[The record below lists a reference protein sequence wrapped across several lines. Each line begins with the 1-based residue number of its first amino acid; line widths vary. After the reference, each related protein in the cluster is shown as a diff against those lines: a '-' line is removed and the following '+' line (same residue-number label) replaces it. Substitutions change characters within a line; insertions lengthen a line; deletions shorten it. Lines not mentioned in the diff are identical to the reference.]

1 MVRMKWLLIGIAILI
16 VLLCL
21 ILLSKLSLKVSL
33 LYTESEKQCS
43 IQIKIW
49 MIHYTFDVLE
59 RMEMRRQK
67 TGQKIEKA
75 EEEGGMHEKFVAQFD
90 SMEEII
96 KKLQDI
102 HTMGKDFLKKVK
114 INQFRW
120 HSQIGTGDAAS
131 AGIVTGYAW
140 SAKGIIVG
148 LIGQYTDMTQAPKLE
163 ITPVFQGKTIASKC
177 EFTASFRI
185 YRAVKTAVKLF
196 VFMRQQRS
204 SAVEKTVQA

>member
-1 MVRMKWLLIGIAILI
+1 
-16 VLLCL
+16 
-21 ILLSKLSLKVSL
+21 
-33 LYTESEKQCS
+33 
-43 IQIKIW
+43 
-49 MIHYTFDVLE
+49 MIHYTLDVLE
-59 RMEMRRQK
+59 QMEKRSQK

-75 EEEGGMHEKFVAQFD
+75 EKEGGMDEKFVAQLD
-90 SMEEII
+90 SFEEII

-140 SAKGIIVG
+140 SAKGIIIG
-148 LIGQYTDMTQAPKLE
+148 LISQYTDIIQAPKLE
-163 ITPVFQGKTIASKC
+163 ITPVFQGKTVASKC

-185 YRAVKTAVKLF
+185 FRAVKTAVRLF
-196 VFMRQQRS
+196 AFMRQQRS
-204 SAVEKTVQA
+204 SATEKTVQA